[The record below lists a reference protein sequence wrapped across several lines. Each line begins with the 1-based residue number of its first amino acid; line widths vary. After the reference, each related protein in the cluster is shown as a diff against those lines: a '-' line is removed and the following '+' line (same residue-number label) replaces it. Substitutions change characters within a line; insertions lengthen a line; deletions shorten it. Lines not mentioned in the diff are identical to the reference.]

1 MTNENNEPATTG
13 RELVTTND
21 RTVRTIVV
29 NGREHRFADDR
40 IGHDQLARLAFP
52 TLAERESRSL
62 VASFGGGPADHERG
76 VVPFGGTV
84 EIAQGQ
90 RFNVCVTDKS

>member
-1 MTNENNEPATTG
+1 MDDQNNEGGTAG
-13 RELVTTND
+13 RELVEIGE

-40 IGHDQLARLAFP
+40 IGHGQLARLAFP
-52 TLAERESRSL
+52 TLEERESRSL
-62 VASFGGGPADHERG
+62 VASFGGGPAERERG

-84 EIAQGQ
+84 EVAEGQ
-90 RFNVCVTDKS
+90 RFNVSVTDRS